1 MSMHVLRNF
10 STRAKV
16 LFLVIL
22 CALFLA
28 AVATVGYRTNRGTSL
43 ALDDTY
49 RNMLLPVLWLNDT
62 RSQTRAVESDLYAL
76 MLTTDPEEN
85 KRLVADIGRRREQND
100 KNLENYEAADLEDVE
115 KEHLAKAKNNLE
127 ASRGALKTSLE
138 LAVANRNAEAYEEFQ
153 RNGKKPLE
161 DFMNEIRWLAEF
173 NAQLAEKKNEEAT
186 EAADRAEMFL
196 LLLSLTAVVLAVLL
210 GMLVARAV
218 ARPLG
223 DLVRGVDRF
232 AEGDLTV
239 RFDAQGKDE
248 VAQMGAALERMA
260 LRLRESMGRIAEA
273 SRTLDSQSQTFAASV
288 DEAGSGVRDAEAGA
302 KALSG
307 QMETLAAA
315 AEEINASVE
324 EVAAGA
330 QTTAHKSTE
339 IAEDV
344 DGARSAG
351 SDGVT
356 AVRHAVASIREV
368 AREAQESAS
377 FVKALGDRAR
387 QIQGFVSQI
396 GGIADQTNLLALN
409 AAIEAARAGEAGRG
423 FAVVAE
429 EVRKLAEESAQ
440 AARNIADLA
449 GTITRDLDGVLASVG
464 RNAASSL
471 ESSGLAEATEG
482 KIDQMIRRLD
492 QIAQATQDLAAVS
505 EEQAASAE
513 EIARAVQDVAE
524 KVTHGAEEAA
534 QVRSRLDDV
543 DRAAG
548 AVERGTEEMNRLSG
562 ELGDLVGAFRFTEEG
577 RPVSGS
583 PKALGTRKKR

>member
-85 KRLVADIGRRREQND
+85 KRLVADIGRRREQNN

-339 IAEDV
+339 IAEEV

-524 KVTHGAEEAA
+524 KVTHGAEESA

-543 DRAAG
+543 NRATG

-562 ELGDLVGAFRFTEEG
+562 ELGDLVGAFRFAEEG

-583 PKALGTRKKR
+583 PKALGARKKR

>member
-85 KRLVADIGRRREQND
+85 KRLVADIGQRREQNN

-115 KEHLAKAKNNLE
+115 REHLAKAKANLE
-127 ASRGALKTSLE
+127 ASRNALKTSLE
-138 LAVANRNAEAYEEFQ
+138 LAVANRNAEAYEEFH

-173 NAQLAEKKNEEAT
+173 NAQFAEKTNKEAT

-440 AARNIADLA
+440 AARSIADLA

-543 DRAAG
+543 NRATG

-577 RPVSGS
+577 HQVSGS

>member
-85 KRLVADIGRRREQND
+85 KRLVADIGRRREQNN

-315 AEEINASVE
+315 ASCPISRPW
-324 EVAAGA
+324 
-330 QTTAHKSTE
+330 S
-339 IAEDV
+339 
-344 DGARSAG
+344 AR
-351 SDGVT
+351 
-356 AVRHAVASIREV
+356 RSI
-368 AREAQESAS
+368 
-377 FVKALGDRAR
+377 
-387 QIQGFVSQI
+387 
-396 GGIADQTNLLALN
+396 
-409 AAIEAARAGEAGRG
+409 
-423 FAVVAE
+423 
-429 EVRKLAEESAQ
+429 
-440 AARNIADLA
+440 
-449 GTITRDLDGVLASVG
+449 
-464 RNAASSL
+464 
-471 ESSGLAEATEG
+471 
-482 KIDQMIRRLD
+482 
-492 QIAQATQDLAAVS
+492 
-505 EEQAASAE
+505 
-513 EIARAVQDVAE
+513 
-524 KVTHGAEEAA
+524 
-534 QVRSRLDDV
+534 
-543 DRAAG
+543 
-548 AVERGTEEMNRLSG
+548 
-562 ELGDLVGAFRFTEEG
+562 
-577 RPVSGS
+577 
-583 PKALGTRKKR
+583 

>member
-85 KRLVADIGRRREQND
+85 KRLVADIGRRREQNN

-543 DRAAG
+543 NRATG

-562 ELGDLVGAFRFTEEG
+562 ELGDLVRTFRFTEEG
-577 RPVSGS
+577 HQVSGS

>member
-62 RSQTRAVESDLYAL
+62 RSQTRAIESDLYAL

-85 KRLVADIGRRREQND
+85 KRLVADIGRRREQNN

-153 RNGKKPLE
+153 RNGKKHLE
-161 DFMNEIRWLAEF
+161 DFINEIRWLAEF
-173 NAQLAEKKNEEAT
+173 NAQFAEKTNKEAT

-196 LLLSLTAVVLAVLL
+196 LLLSLTAVVLAVLF

-260 LRLRESMGRIAEA
+260 LRLRESMGHIAEA

-524 KVTHGAEEAA
+524 KVTHGAEESA

-548 AVERGTEEMNRLSG
+548 AVGRGTEEMNRLSG
-562 ELGDLVGAFRFTEEG
+562 ELGDLVRTFRFTEEG
-577 RPVSGS
+577 HQVSGS

>member
-85 KRLVADIGRRREQND
+85 KRLVADIGRRREQNN

-260 LRLRESMGRIAEA
+260 LRLRESMGHIAEA
-273 SRTLDSQSQTFAASV
+273 SRTLDSQSQTFSASV

-339 IAEDV
+339 IAEEV

-356 AVRHAVASIREV
+356 AVRHVVASIREV

>member
-85 KRLVADIGRRREQND
+85 KRLVADIGRRREQNN

-173 NAQLAEKKNEEAT
+173 NAQFAEKTNKEAT

-196 LLLSLTAVVLAVLL
+196 LLLSLTAVVLAVLF

-543 DRAAG
+543 NRATG

-562 ELGDLVGAFRFTEEG
+562 ELGDLVRTFRFTEEG
-577 RPVSGS
+577 HQVSGS

>member
-85 KRLVADIGRRREQND
+85 KRLVADIGQRWEQNN

-115 KEHLAKAKNNLE
+115 KEHLAKAKANLE
-127 ASRGALKTSLE
+127 ASRNALKTSLE

-543 DRAAG
+543 NRATG

>member
-85 KRLVADIGRRREQND
+85 KRLVADIGRRREQNN

-115 KEHLAKAKNNLE
+115 KEHLAKAKANLE
-127 ASRGALKTSLE
+127 ASRNALKTSLE
-138 LAVANRNAEAYEEFQ
+138 LAMANRNAEAYEEFQ
-153 RNGKKPLE
+153 RNGEKPLE

-260 LRLRESMGRIAEA
+260 LRLRESMGHIAEA
-273 SRTLDSQSQTFAASV
+273 SRTLDSQSQTFSASV

-339 IAEDV
+339 IAEEV

>member
-85 KRLVADIGRRREQND
+85 KRLVADIGRRREQNN

-339 IAEDV
+339 IAEEV

-543 DRAAG
+543 NRATG

-562 ELGDLVGAFRFTEEG
+562 ELGDLVRTFRFTEEG
-577 RPVSGS
+577 HQVSGS

>member
-85 KRLVADIGRRREQND
+85 KRLVADIGRRREQNN

-173 NAQLAEKKNEEAT
+173 NAQFAEKTNKEAT

-196 LLLSLTAVVLAVLL
+196 LLLSLTAVVLAVLF

-524 KVTHGAEEAA
+524 KVTHGAEESA

-543 DRAAG
+543 NRATG

-562 ELGDLVGAFRFTEEG
+562 ELGDLVRTFRFTEEG
-577 RPVSGS
+577 HQVSGS